1 MRIGRRAV
9 TTAWATGAGLM
20 MLAAPRSLRAQAEWP
35 ARPVRIVV
43 PFAAGG
49 SSDSVAR
56 GLAERLAANL
66 GRPFVVE
73 NRPGLAGTI
82 GVDHVAKSPADG
94 YSFVIITSN
103 QTINETLQPRRPFVL
118 LRDLTPVAAINRLWL
133 VFAASNALPVADFAG
148 FLAHARAHPGR
159 INYASS
165 GPGSIFHL
173 AAEMLR
179 QRAGLEMV
187 HVPFR
192 QYSEARTQLIAGEI
206 QLMADAVF
214 TLEPL
219 IRGGRMRGLATTG
232 PARSR
237 LLSEVPTVA
246 ESFPGFEIG
255 LWNGLLAPAGTPAEI
270 VRRMNAEVNRVLAE
284 PAFVEAN
291 ARLDIELTPAPPE
304 VFAAFLEQDI
314 ARMREAVRAAH
325 VEPEG

>member
-1 MRIGRRAV
+1 MRIGRRAIM
-9 TTAWATGAGLM
+9 AAGVGGGLGFP
-20 MLAAPRSLRAQAEWP
+20 AVLRAQGDWP

-56 GLAERLAANL
+56 GLAERLSANL

-82 GVDHVAKSPADG
+82 GVDHVAKSPPDG
-94 YSFVIITSN
+94 YSFVIITGN
-103 QTINETLQPRRPFVL
+103 QSINETLQPRRPFVL
-118 LRDLTPVAAINRLWL
+118 MRDLVPVAAVNRLWL
-133 VFAASNALPVADFAG
+133 VFAISNALPARSFVE
-148 FLAHARAHPGR
+148 FLAHARANPGR

-179 QRAGLEMV
+179 HRAGLEMV

-192 QYSEARTQLIAGEI
+192 QYSEARTQLLSGEI

-214 TLEPL
+214 TLDPL
-219 IRGGRMRGLATTG
+219 IRGGRMRGIATTG
-232 PARSR
+232 PTRSR
-237 LLSEVPTVA
+237 LLPDLPTVA
-246 ESFPGFEIG
+246 ETFPGFEIG
-255 LWNGLLAPAGTPAEI
+255 LWNGLLAPAGTPGEI

-284 PAFVEAN
+284 PSYVEAN
-291 ARLDIELTPAPPE
+291 ARLDIEVTPSSPE

-314 ARMREAVRAAH
+314 ARMREAVRTAN
-325 VEPEG
+325 VEPEA